1 VRKNEYFAHLIF
13 IQGDVHAANPV
24 CLALRDLGFSVKLLS
39 TRLDVFRLAID
50 YNPALIVLDCASASP
65 DVLELLHLLKTD
77 SRTGPIRKIILSQCR
92 DENDRV
98 RALDGGADD
107 YLTKPLSARE
117 LGARVRAVLRAS
129 GGHRYMQSGPLLAN
143 LDARKVW
150 IEERE
155 VYLTNT
161 EFQLLVHLMRRADIS
176 VTREDLLKKLW
187 PGQDTV
193 AKSRIIDVYVRRL
206 RAKLE
211 SDPTIPSVLVTQRGV
226 GYSLKTRI
234 KKETDQRVAL

>member
-1 VRKNEYFAHLIF
+1 VRNNEYFAHLIF
-13 IQGDVHAANPV
+13 IQGDVYAANPV
-24 CLALRDLGFSVKLLS
+24 CLALRDLGYSVKLLS
-39 TRLDVFRLAID
+39 TRLDVFRLAIEH
-50 YNPALIVLDCASASP
+50 NPALIVLDCASASP

-77 SRTGPIRKIILSQCR
+77 SRTGPIRKIILSQCI

-161 EFQLLVHLMRRADIS
+161 EFELLVHLMRRADIS

-187 PGQDTV
+187 PSQDTV

-226 GYSLKTRI
+226 GYSLRTRI